1 MKDPFLT
8 IVVPVYQVEK
18 YLERCID
25 SILNQNYQ
33 DYEIILVDDGSTDRS
48 PEICDEYAEKFEQI
62 QVVHKENGGLS
73 DARNT
78 GIALAKGKYIYFID
92 SDDWLDSSCFEQV
105 MPLLE
110 DRSYDLVCF
119 GRQFVKSEHERLQQ
133 VAESEIHSVTG
144 YDAYLE
150 MMKQGWV
157 TGFATDKI
165 YKVNLFREHHIEF
178 PVGRYYEDLGVLY
191 RILLNSNQVL
201 LTNQIFYY
209 YFVDNPDAITASWN
223 EKKVRDMFEFYK
235 DVHHSKIVLKR
246 LQESDQ
252 HIADAY
258 YVNGLIHILS
268 SIYKSG
274 SEKDYPYIVED
285 ILTEIRKYPLAY
297 KDMEGQP
304 NKMKYL
310 LYRLFLLKFAF
321 KIQNVLRANR

>member
-18 YLERCID
+18 YLERCVD

-62 QVVHKENGGLS
+62 QVVHKKNGGMS
-73 DARNT
+73 EARNT
-78 GIALAKGKYIYFID
+78 GTTLAKGKYVYFID

-105 MPLLE
+105 IPLVE
-110 DRSYDLVCF
+110 DGNYDLVCF
-119 GRQFVKSEHERLQQ
+119 GRQFVKSEDEALRQ
-133 VAESEIHSVTG
+133 VAEPEIRSVTG

-150 MMKQGWV
+150 MMDQGWV
-157 TGFATDKI
+157 TGFVTDKI
-165 YKVNLFREHHIEF
+165 YKVSLFRENNIEF
-178 PVGRYYEDLGVLY
+178 PIGRYYEDLGVLY

-201 LTNQIFYY
+201 LTNQVFYH
-209 YFVDNPDAITASWN
+209 YFLDNPNSITASWN
-223 EKKVRDMFEFYK
+223 QKKVQDMLEFYK
-235 DVHHSKIVLKR
+235 DAHHSEIVLDN

-252 HIADAY
+252 HIADVY
-258 YVNGLIHILS
+258 YVNGLIHVLS

-274 SEKDYPYIVED
+274 YEKEYEYIVED
-285 ILTEIRKYPLAY
+285 ILNEIKKHPLTY
-297 KDMEGQP
+297 KDMAKQP

-310 LYRLFLLKFAF
+310 LYRLSLLKFAF
-321 KIQNVLRANR
+321 KIQNILRASR